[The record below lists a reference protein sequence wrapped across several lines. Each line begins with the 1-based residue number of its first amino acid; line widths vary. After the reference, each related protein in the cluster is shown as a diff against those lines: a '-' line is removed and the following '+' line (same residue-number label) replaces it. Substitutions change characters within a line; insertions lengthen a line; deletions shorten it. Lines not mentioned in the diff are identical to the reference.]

1 MSSKVLYLKA
11 EQNAEVMQAQVC
23 VKDIASVYCS
33 DRSITSKVKALRIYQ
48 FSDEKRKRQVVSILH
63 VIELIEKECPA
74 VTVESVGEN
83 ATLIELVNVSR
94 HKTMAQMIKLI
105 FVMLISFF
113 GTGFTIMAF
122 HNDISINRI
131 FSKVYEQIM
140 GYTPQGYTIL
150 EISYSLGLAMGII
163 VFFNHIGGRRLTKDP
178 TPIEVEM
185 RVYETEVNKALIETA
200 DREGKTIDA
209 S

>member
-33 DRSITSKVKALRIYQ
+33 DRSITSKVKALKIYQ
-48 FSDEKRKRQVVSILH
+48 FQEEKRKRQVISILR

-94 HKTMAQMIKLI
+94 HKTMAQTVRLI

-122 HNDISINRI
+122 HNDISINRL
-131 FSKVYEQIM
+131 FSRVYEQVM

-150 EISYSLGLAMGII
+150 EITYSLGLAVGII
-163 VFFNHIGGRRLTKDP
+163 IFFNHIGGRRLTKDP

-185 RVYETEVNKALIETA
+185 RVYETDVNKALIETA

>member
-23 VKDIASVYCS
+23 VKDIATVYCS
-33 DRSITSKVKALRIYQ
+33 DSSITSKVKALKIYQ
-48 FSDEKRKRQVVSILH
+48 FQEEKRKRQVISILR

-83 ATLIELVNVSR
+83 ATLIELVNAGR
-94 HKTMAQMIKLI
+94 HKTMAQTVRLI

-122 HNDISINRI
+122 HNDISINRL
-131 FSKVYEQIM
+131 FSRVYEQVM
-140 GYTPQGYTIL
+140 GYTPHGYTIL
-150 EISYSLGLAMGII
+150 EITYSLGLAVGII
-163 VFFNHIGGRRLTKDP
+163 IFFNHIGGRRLTKDP

-185 RVYETEVNKALIETA
+185 RVYETDVNKALIETA

>member
-33 DRSITSKVKALRIYQ
+33 DSSITSKVKALKIYQ
-48 FSDEKRKRQVVSILH
+48 FQEEKRKRQVISILR

-83 ATLIELVNVSR
+83 ATLIELVNAGR
-94 HKTMAQMIKLI
+94 HKTMAQTVRLI

-122 HNDISINRI
+122 HNDISINRL
-131 FSKVYEQIM
+131 FSRVYEQVM

-150 EISYSLGLAMGII
+150 EITYSLGLAVGII
-163 VFFNHIGGRRLTKDP
+163 MFFNHIGGRRLTKDP

-185 RVYETEVNKALIETA
+185 RVYETDVNKALIETA